1 MHKPDSRS
9 LLLRAA
15 IALQLIPALAVAD
28 DGGAGAEGAGL
39 EVITVTAQK
48 VSEDLQKTAAAVT
61 AISGDVLVSAGVYD
75 IRGVQNLMPSVRF
88 QAENASTELYI
99 RGVGSTLDLPNIEPP
114 NAFNF
119 NGVYIPREGT
129 SVGLFDISSIELLPG
144 PQGTL
149 YGRAALGG
157 AVNVE
162 FNRPTQEL
170 ETSGLLEVGD
180 YSLLHGTIVQNLPVS
195 EHLALRGAFDY
206 IQHDGYL
213 KTGADSKEDY
223 AGRLSALYTPTDDL
237 DIYVWLHGAKKDGK
251 SPNLVRRGYNDGT
264 FDGDP
269 NAFNTSDP
277 WDDRIDPGAPTASPQ
292 DYENMVLGA
301 QVDWDLGDAAHVHP
315 GYFYLDWAADYWL
328 ENIPALLTAHYNQ
341 VTNELR
347 LASDTDSK
355 LQWLGG
361 LYAYQVTND
370 GDFIVGG
377 FPLAQIS
384 RNRLEG
390 YAAFGEATYSFTDAL
405 RFTAGARF
413 SWDQREGEGQTAFGE
428 PFSADE
434 DYDNVDWK
442 LGVEVDLGAEAMAYA
457 TIQTGYQPGT
467 YNSFPATPEQSNL
480 VQSATMTAYTT
491 GIKSRFLDDRLQ
503 VNDEVFYYDYEDLLV
518 QSFNLN
524 TALLT
529 TFNAAQT
536 TIWGNQLDVLFLP
549 TASDRL
555 NLSVGYLNAEYDDFI
570 VPAER
575 EHRHPEPRF
584 RRLPAAER
592 AGVDRFGR
600 VPARVPGRPGPAAR
614 APRNALRGFVLG
626 HVRAV
631 PRHRA
636 AGLLQVRCLG
646 HVLRARRSLEPR
658 PLGEEHRERGGAG
671 GGDDRPVRAVCRR
684 VHRAAA
690 DLGRAVHV
698 QALIR
703 RLARSALPA
712 RRDDERKGGPLP
724 IRPCS
729 APSWRRTG

>member
-1 MHKPDSRS
+1 MHTPDSRS
-9 LLLRAA
+9 LVLRAA

-28 DGGAGAEGAGL
+28 DAGAGAAGAGL

-170 ETSGLLEVGD
+170 ETSGVLEVGD

-213 KTGADSKEDY
+213 QTGADSKEDY
-223 AGRLSALYTPTDDL
+223 AGRLSALYAPTDDL
-237 DIYVWLHGAKKDGK
+237 DVYVWLHGAKKDGK

-264 FDGDP
+264 FDGNP

-301 QVDWDLGDAAHVHP
+301 EVDWDLGDVTLTYIP

-347 LASDTDSK
+347 VASDTDSQ
-355 LQWLGG
+355 LQWLAG
-361 LYAYQVTND
+361 LYAYQVTNS

-377 FPLAQIS
+377 FPLSQIS

-390 YAAFGEATYSFTDAL
+390 YAAFGEATYSAD
-405 RFTAGARF
+405 RRRARH
-413 SWDQREGEGQTAFGE
+413 G
-428 PFSADE
+428 
-434 DYDNVDWK
+434 
-442 LGVEVDLGAEAMAYA
+442 
-457 TIQTGYQPGT
+457 
-467 YNSFPATPEQSNL
+467 
-480 VQSATMTAYTT
+480 
-491 GIKSRFLDDRLQ
+491 
-503 VNDEVFYYDYEDLLV
+503 
-518 QSFNLN
+518 
-524 TALLT
+524 
-529 TFNAAQT
+529 
-536 TIWGNQLDVLFLP
+536 
-549 TASDRL
+549 
-555 NLSVGYLNAEYDDFI
+555 
-570 VPAER
+570 
-575 EHRHPEPRF
+575 
-584 RRLPAAER
+584 
-592 AGVDRFGR
+592 
-600 VPARVPGRPGPAAR
+600 GRP
-614 APRNALRGFVLG
+614 VQLG
-626 HVRAV
+626 
-631 PRHRA
+631 
-636 AGLLQVRCLG
+636 
-646 HVLRARRSLEPR
+646 
-658 PLGEEHRERGGAG
+658 
-671 GGDDRPVRAVCRR
+671 
-684 VHRAAA
+684 
-690 DLGRAVHV
+690 
-698 QALIR
+698 
-703 RLARSALPA
+703 PA
-712 RRDDERKGGPLP
+712 RR
-724 IRPCS
+724 
-729 APSWRRTG
+729 